1 MQKDI
6 IKIESVEQW
15 MNVVIQYKSLLQ
27 GDTSLKEHGRN
38 LKSVKSKLE
47 SYIRTSLIETN
58 KEARD
63 RKKQLNKAKK
73 AAT

>member
-15 MNVVIQYKSLLQ
+15 TNVVTQYLSLLQ
-27 GDTSLKEHGRN
+27 GDTSLKEHDRN

-47 SYIRTSLIETN
+47 SYIRTSLIEKN
-58 KEARD
+58 KEARE
-63 RKKQLNKAKK
+63 RKK
-73 AAT
+73 